1 VTTSTRNRGAFPSD
15 ASRPPG
21 RLATTLAF
29 ALAAWLAPAAGW
41 AAEASAAAPRRSLD
55 ILEFRVEGATV
66 LSPEQVDAALLP
78 FVGLAR
84 PLADVEA
91 ARAALEKA
99 YADAGFHS
107 VAVAIPQ
114 QTVRNGVVTLV
125 VTEPRIGR
133 LRVQGARWFLP
144 SEIRTLAP
152 SMAEGEVPNYQGM
165 IRDVAALN
173 LLPDRRVTP
182 AIRQG
187 RTPGTLDVDLNVQD
201 RIPLHASVE
210 LNDRHGRDTTPLRS
224 SAWVRYD
231 NLWQLAHTLSVG
243 VQLAPQRLDD
253 GRVYSISYTARFP
266 EVPWLAAT
274 GSWFEQGSD
283 LSTLGGVN
291 VVGRGRVIGLRL
303 QATLPGETSFFHAVS
318 AGFDAKS
325 YRERLELGSSTLS
338 SPVTY
343 VPIVAQY
350 AAAWTL
356 ERSQTQVVTSVAA
369 NVRALSS
376 GPERFDAKRYQ
387 ASADFVVGRAEVA
400 RTDRL
405 PLDLQTEARISGQY
419 SPDPLV
425 GSEQVGA
432 GGASTVRGY
441 LESEAVG
448 DFGGY
453 ASLQLSSPS
462 LAPLLGRRF
471 LDEWRFHL
479 FADGGWVGI
488 HHALPEQ
495 RREQTLSS
503 VGAGTALSLA
513 WHVSGGLDVGLP
525 LRSTATSGWLSPR
538 VHFRV
543 AAEF

>member
-1 VTTSTRNRGAFPSD
+1 VAVAACVPAGAGAAEVSAG
-15 ASRPPG
+15 ASR
-21 RLATTLAF
+21 RT
-29 ALAAWLAPAAGW
+29 
-41 AAEASAAAPRRSLD
+41 LD
-55 ILEFRVEGATV
+55 ILELRVEGVTA
-66 LSPEQVDAALLP
+66 LSPEQVDAALFP
-78 FVGLAR
+78 FLGRSR
-84 PLADVEA
+84 PLSDVEA
-91 ARAALEKA
+91 ARAALERA
-99 YADAGFHS
+99 YSDAGFQS

-114 QTVRNGVVTLV
+114 QTVRNGVVTLA

-133 LRVQGARWFLP
+133 LRVRGARWFLP
-144 SEIRTLAP
+144 SEVRALAP
-152 SMAEGEVPNYQGM
+152 SMAEGEVPNYEGM
-165 IRDVAALN
+165 VRDLAALN

-187 RTPGTLDVDLNVQD
+187 RAPGTLDVDLDVQD
-201 RIPLHASVE
+201 RLPLHASVE

-243 VQLAPQRLDD
+243 VQLAPERYED

-266 EVPWLAAT
+266 DVPWLAVT
-274 GSWFEQGSD
+274 GNWFDQGSD

-291 VVGRGRVIGLRL
+291 VVGRGRVVGLRL
-303 QATLPGETSFFHAVS
+303 QVTLPATGAFFHVVS
-318 AGFDAKS
+318 AGVDAKS
-325 YRERLELGSSTLS
+325 FRERLELGSTALS

-343 VPIVAQY
+343 VPLVAQY
-350 AAAWTL
+350 AAAWTV
-356 ERSQTQVVTSVAA
+356 EGSQTQLVGSVAA
-369 NVRALSS
+369 NLRGLSS

-387 ASADFVVGRAEVA
+387 ASGDFVVGRAEA
-400 RTDRL
+400 SRTDRL
-405 PLDLQTEARISGQY
+405 PLDLQTEVRVSGQY

-432 GGASTVRGY
+432 GGAATVHGY

-453 ASLQLSSPS
+453 ASLQLRSPS
-462 LAPLLGRRF
+462 LAPLFGRRL
-471 LDEWRFHL
+471 LDEWRFHV
-479 FADGGWVGI
+479 FVEGAWVGI

-503 VGAGTALSLA
+503 VGAGTAAGLA
-513 WHVSGGLDVGLP
+513 GRVSGGLDVGVP
-525 LRSTATSGWLSPR
+525 LRSTATSGWLAPR
-538 VHFRV
+538 LHFRL